1 MTVKREA
8 LVLVGLV
15 LAVDAVFVGAYFVA
29 GIERASDGAKVAFTA
44 IWTVITLGVVIR
56 GLTRIRGAR
65 LSRVQQNRR
74 VEPALPNGSPPNRE

>member
-15 LAVDAVFVGAYFVA
+15 LAVDAIFIAVYFGA
-29 GIERASDGAKVAFTA
+29 GIERASDSVKIVFTVVWTA
-44 IWTVITLGVVIR
+44 INLAVVIR

-65 LSRVQQNRR
+65 VNRPGR
-74 VEPALPNGSPPNRE
+74 PS

>member
-15 LAVDAVFVGAYFVA
+15 LAVDVLFIAVYFGA
-29 GIERASDGAKVAFTA
+29 GIERASDGMKLGFTVV
-44 IWTVITLGVVIR
+44 WTVINLAVVVR

-65 LSRVQQNRR
+65 GARSQ
-74 VEPALPNGSPPNRE
+74 